1 MSSDDRDSKRR
12 EMISQGLKKKKERES
27 RASEIVENLIYN
39 VTNRD
44 TIRNSLK
51 FITQVHYEDI
61 VSERAIDGEC
71 GYVVCI
77 NSLEKF
83 SQRPQTYHICTKTNT
98 VLELAERKKFCS
110 ELCYT
115 HSSYLQGQILT
126 SPLWLREES
135 DKKIS
140 YVFADEN
147 DIKQATASVSSAT
160 KSKSDEEKKPADEI
174 IVDIPNKKEKPRRR
188 HYLESKQENSSEV
201 VFDAFKQW
209 WTKDSSAYLN
219 GNKLETF
226 KGNKECD
233 KSQGSQTL
241 PQPDSLMLE
250 SPGMKKMQAF
260 YNGTTD
266 VDTTSLLGAVKE
278 LNLDEKVQTILPR
291 IDKTAQ
297 KSIRREIVLES
308 FQKAF
313 DKFSDFV
320 DFSWNDVCKP
330 TKDLVSTFNLTADN
344 IVLHPSGWMVAT
356 GILIHFLATKSDSP
370 LKNGLEQPFMKQLS
384 SKMTYGGKH
393 VSIFVDELMNLA

>member
-27 RASEIVENLIYN
+27 RASEIVENLTYN
-39 VTNRD
+39 VTDRD
-44 TIRNSLK
+44 TIRKSLN
-51 FITQVHYEDI
+51 FITQAHYDDI
-61 VSERAIDGEC
+61 VAERAIDGKC
-71 GYVVCI
+71 GYVVCT
-77 NSLEKF
+77 NSLEKNI
-83 SQRPQTYHICTKTNT
+83 SQKTQTYRICSKTNT

-115 HSSYLQGQILT
+115 HSNYLQGQILT
-126 SPLWLREES
+126 SPLWLREEN
-135 DKKIS
+135 DKKVS
-140 YVFADEN
+140 YLFKDEY
-147 DIKQATASVSSAT
+147 DIKQATVSVSST
-160 KSKSDEEKKPADEI
+160 IKIKSDEEKKDEEI
-174 IVDIPNKKEKPRRR
+174 IIDKPNKKVKPRRQN
-188 HYLESKQENSSEV
+188 LESKQENSSEV
-201 VFDAFKQW
+201 VFDVFKQW
-209 WTKDSSAYLN
+209 WTKESSAYLN

-226 KGNKECD
+226 KSNKECD
-233 KSQGSQTL
+233 KPQATQTL
-241 PQPDSLMLE
+241 PQSDSSMLE
-250 SPGMKKMQAF
+250 CPRMKKMQAF

-266 VDTTSLLGAVKE
+266 IDTSALLGAVKE
-278 LNLDEKVQTILPR
+278 VNLEEKVQTILPR

-320 DFSWNDVCKP
+320 DFSWNDVCRS

-356 GILIHFLATKSDSP
+356 GILIHFLATQSDSP
-370 LKNGLEQPFMKQLS
+370 LKSGLEQPFMKQLS

>member
-1 MSSDDRDSKRR
+1 MSSDDKDSKRR

-27 RASEIVENLIYN
+27 RASEIVENLTYN
-39 VTNRD
+39 VTDRD
-44 TIRNSLK
+44 TIRNSLN
-51 FITQVHYEDI
+51 FITQAHYDDI
-61 VSERAIDGEC
+61 VAERAVDGKC
-71 GYVVCI
+71 GYVVCT
-77 NSLEKF
+77 NSLEKNI
-83 SQRPQTYHICTKTNT
+83 SQKTQTHRICSKTNT

-115 HSSYLQGQILT
+115 HSNYLQGQILT
-126 SPLWLREES
+126 SPLWLREEN
-135 DKKIS
+135 DKKVS
-140 YVFADEN
+140 YLFKDE
-147 DIKQATASVSSAT
+147 IKQATASVSSTT
-160 KSKSDEEKKPADEI
+160 KIKSDEEKKPEEI
-174 IVDIPNKKEKPRRR
+174 ITDKPNKKEKPRRR
-188 HYLESKQENSSEV
+188 HYPESKQENSSEV
-201 VFDAFKQW
+201 VFDVFKQW

-226 KGNKECD
+226 KSNKECD
-233 KSQGSQTL
+233 KPQASQTL
-241 PQPDSLMLE
+241 PPPDSSMLE

-266 VDTTSLLGAVKE
+266 IDTSSLLGAVKE
-278 LNLDEKVQTILPR
+278 VDLDEKVQTILPR
-291 IDKTAQ
+291 IDKTAH

-320 DFSWNDVCKP
+320 DFSWNDLSRS

>member
-27 RASEIVENLIYN
+27 RASEIVENLTYN
-39 VTNRD
+39 VTDRD
-44 TIRNSLK
+44 TIRKSLN
-51 FITQVHYEDI
+51 FITQAHYDDI
-61 VSERAIDGEC
+61 VAERAIDGKC
-71 GYVVCI
+71 GYVVCT
-77 NSLEKF
+77 NSLEKNI
-83 SQRPQTYHICTKTNT
+83 SQKTQTYRICSKTNT

-115 HSSYLQGQILT
+115 HSNYLQGQILT
-126 SPLWLREES
+126 SPLWLREEN
-135 DKKIS
+135 DKKVS
-140 YVFADEN
+140 YLFKDEY
-147 DIKQATASVSSAT
+147 DIKQATVSVSST
-160 KSKSDEEKKPADEI
+160 IKIKSDEEKKDEEI
-174 IVDIPNKKEKPRRR
+174 IIDKPNKKVKPRRQN
-188 HYLESKQENSSEV
+188 LESKQENSSEV
-201 VFDAFKQW
+201 VFDVFKQW
-209 WTKDSSAYLN
+209 WTKESSAYLN

-226 KGNKECD
+226 KSNKECD
-233 KSQGSQTL
+233 KPQATQTL
-241 PQPDSLMLE
+241 PQSDSSMLE
-250 SPGMKKMQAF
+250 CPRMKKMQAF

-266 VDTTSLLGAVKE
+266 IDTSALLGAVKE
-278 LNLDEKVQTILPR
+278 VNLEEKVQTILPR

-320 DFSWNDVCKP
+320 DFSWNDVCRS

-356 GILIHFLATKSDSP
+356 GILIHFLATQSDSP
-370 LKNGLEQPFMKQLS
+370 LRSGLEQPFMKQLS